1 MTINPLR
8 NPSNPSSHLP
18 TEGSEEVLIKEEVEE
33 EDDLVN
39 LDNQIEEIDSPV
51 IEEDLD
57 LEDPL

>member
-8 NPSNPSSHLP
+8 NPSNPLSHLP
-18 TEGSEEVLIKEEVEE
+18 TEGSEEVLIKEKVEE
-33 EDDLVN
+33 EADLVN
-39 LDNQIEEIDSPV
+39 LDNRIEEIDSPV